1 MREKNE
7 NFLKGFIT
15 EYIDL
20 DMRMASTQYQG
31 RNRKQGRQVGL
42 QAMETVWLSF
52 TGSAPGMNVTHI
64 LFIYLFELSLNY
76 SSQCSKSM
84 ERGLHFM
91 SWCQI

>member
-52 TGSAPGMNVTHI
+52 TGSAPGMNVTQI
-64 LFIYLFELSLNY
+64 LFIYLF
-76 SSQCSKSM
+76 
-84 ERGLHFM
+84 
-91 SWCQI
+91 I